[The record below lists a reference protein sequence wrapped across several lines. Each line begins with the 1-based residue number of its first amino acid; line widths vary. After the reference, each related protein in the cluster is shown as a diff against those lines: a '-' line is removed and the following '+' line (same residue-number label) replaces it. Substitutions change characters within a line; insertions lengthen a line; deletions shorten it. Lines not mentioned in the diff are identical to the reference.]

1 MVSEPE
7 GMCGATPLVRRL
19 NSFAVLCSHSPAL
32 GPRINWAC
40 PFDLPVTASMAVCVD

>member
-19 NSFAVLCSHSPAL
+19 NSFDVLYSHCSAF

-40 PFDLPVTASMAVCVD
+40 SYDSPVMASMTV